1 MQRDEQSRTSTWEI
15 KQREEEDLFT
25 AGVRATE
32 TGLGGSSEEEVGEV
46 EEWRDIQGWEGFY
59 CISSLGRVMSVKRE
73 ISTVCGPRT
82 IYQRIM
88 VAEPNAKGYLKV
100 NLHRDGRQKTFEIH
114 RMMAKAFLEN
124 PQGLPDVDHINRIRS
139 DNRLSNLRW
148 ASERANVINRTPPEN
163 KSTGLMGVRFKADI
177 NRWSARIKFSGK
189 EKHLGVFDTM
199 EEAISARE
207 RAVEE
212 MHNTYV
218 RANTST
224 EVSISLDH
232 F

>member
-15 KQREEEDLFT
+15 EQREEEDLFT

-32 TGLGGSSEEEVGEV
+32 TGLGRSSEEEVGEV

-59 CISSLGRVMSVKRE
+59 RISSLGRVMSVERE
-73 ISTVCGPRT
+73 IPTTRGPKT
-82 IYQRIM
+82 ISQRIM
-88 VAEPNAKGYLKV
+88 VAEPNTRGYLKV

-114 RMMAKAFLEN
+114 RMTAKAFLEN
-124 PQGLPDVDHINRIRS
+124 PQGLPDVDHINRVRS

-148 ASERANVINRTPPEN
+148 ASERVNIINRTPSPN
-163 KSTGLMGVRFKADI
+163 TTTGLVGVRFKSGA
-177 NRWSARIKFSGK
+177 NRWSARIKLFGE
-189 EKHLGVFDTM
+189 EKYLGTFDTV
-199 EEAISARE
+199 EKALSARE

-212 MHNTYV
+212 MHSTYV
-218 RANTST
+218 RANTSA
-224 EVSISLDH
+224 ELSVSLDL